1 LFENEPARRRSASV
15 PGWSCPE
22 ELKSLKKREA
32 ELTALQDFASK
43 NRVDDELKLGM
54 RDALWT
60 PGVMSMTK
68 TAELKKLLVERFV
81 DLPLAGG
88 ENSSEFASLSRFT
101 LDEEPSE

>member
-1 LFENEPARRRSASV
+1 M
-15 PGWSCPE
+15 
-22 ELKSLKKREA
+22 KSLKKREA

-68 TAELKKLLVERFV
+68 TAELKKLLVERLV
-81 DLPLAGG
+81 DLPLDRRRELIRIRVAVEVDPGQG
-88 ENSSEFASLSRFT
+88 TERVKFT
-101 LDEEPSE
+101 QLVAPTPTDVP